1 MAHSG
6 SATEHMLGYIKLIA
20 RKEPD
25 VSIFPTG
32 TSDLTNGVNTMKKV
46 RKLVRGIRGIDENE
60 INMGF
65 SRSTNPRFREGNNP
79 DHVLSNLHRDN
90 PSD

>member
-25 VSIFPTG
+25 VLIFPTG

-65 SRSTNPRFREGNNP
+65 SSKVGRPDRNPIEALL
-79 DHVLSNLHRDN
+79 DTHQKH
-90 PSD
+90 